1 MDDSEISKK
10 GISRRTFLKGIPI
23 GMLGAFAI
31 GVFGSRILSSSA
43 KRRLPKF
50 KKGSIFTPRDQ
61 NIS

>member
-1 MDDSEISKK
+1 MDDSEIRQK

-23 GMLGAFAI
+23 VMLGAFAI

-43 KRRLPKF
+43 KGRLPKF

>member
-1 MDDSEISKK
+1 MDDSEIRQK

>member
-1 MDDSEISKK
+1 MGNSEIKQK
-10 GISRRTFLKGIPI
+10 GISRRTFLKGVPI
-23 GMLGAFAI
+23 GMLGALAI

-43 KRRLPKF
+43 NRRLPRF